1 MAVSKAPSADSW
13 LEELKS
19 SKKTCL
25 VSDGKKK
32 VHYLFNSGME
42 MAEEYELKTGA
53 LLLRKFK
60 KKRILGGEGR
70 WEIEVGLA
78 TAPAGPE
85 MSQLI
90 SESFSNPI
98 LSRTDTTTHFQW
110 RIRNLTYPRSNYIV
124 SCETSDR
131 EIVVRTVNKKYYKKI
146 RVPDM
151 DRCEIPL
158 DSNAL
163 SFDHANNT
171 LIISYK
177 KPQSILTL
185 EKKVFQEISKLKATE
200 DGQVDCA
207 QS

>member
-1 MAVSKAPSADSW
+1 MAVSKPASADSW
-13 LEELKS
+13 LEELKT

-32 VHYLFNSGME
+32 VHYLFTSGVE
-42 MAEEYELKTGA
+42 MAEEYELKTGV

-60 KKRILGGEGR
+60 RKRILGGEGK
-70 WEIEVGLA
+70 WEIEVGNSVS
-78 TAPAGPE
+78 PADPDG
-85 MSQLI
+85 QFI

-98 LSRTDTTTHFQW
+98 LARTDTTTHFQW

-124 SCETSDR
+124 SCETS
-131 EIVVRTVNKKYYKKI
+131 EIIVKTVNKKYYKKI
-146 RVPDM
+146 MIPDM
-151 DRCEIPL
+151 ERCEIMF
-158 DSNAL
+158 DSNNL
-163 SFDHANNT
+163 SFDHANST

-177 KPQSILTL
+177 KPQAILTL
-185 EKKVFQEISKLKATE
+185 EKKVFQEISKLKASE